1 MMGPRPFVDYSRLK
15 DQTYEALLDN
25 KMDQVY
31 LGARQIL
38 RSVEGQEAGHEQEIE
53 HAHNFACQLAF
64 TPSHRLHGYDLL
76 YRCAMVGE
84 LYPKSDQALSDA
96 KDTLRAHL
104 LQHEREPLNSFADRK
119 KFRSCLNLVS
129 ALGDYEAHWEGDHL
143 LLAAPLEAGDVLVL
157 HGAAWFDDTGRSSA
171 ALKQINERLAEASTF
186 LAVNGTGDERGFDAQ
201 PLFLWGRLMRMA
213 IPQNKRAAYD
223 LAVDA
228 MMIAWKGII
237 PVGCE
242 NEPNP
247 ADLGRERSKIRAN
260 SGPCLFQ
267 AARGLVHTL

>member
-15 DQTYEALLDN
+15 DQTYEALLDH

-38 RSVEGQEAGHEQEIE
+38 RGLEGQEAGHEQEIE
-53 HAHNFACQLAF
+53 HAHNFAHQLAS

-84 LYPKSDQALSDA
+84 LYPKSDQALSAA

-104 LQHEREPLNSFADRK
+104 LQHGCEPLSSFTDRK
-119 KFRSCLNLVS
+119 NFRSRLNLVS
-129 ALGDYEAHWEGDHL
+129 ALGDYEAHWEGNRL
-143 LLAAPLEAGDVLVL
+143 CLVVPLQDNDALISQSAQWFDDKGLAGDVL
-157 HGAAWFDDTGRSSA
+157 
-171 ALKQINERLAEASTF
+171 KQINKRLAEASTF
-186 LAVNGTGDERGFDAQ
+186 LAVNGTGEEQGFDAQ
-201 PLFLWGRLMRMA
+201 PLFLWGRLMSMA
-213 IPQNKRAAYD
+213 IQQNKRVAYD

-228 MMIAWKGII
+228 MMVAWNGSV

-242 NEPNP
+242 NEPDP
-247 ADLGRERSKIRAN
+247 AGLGRERSRMRADR
-260 SGPCLFQ
+260 GPCLFQ
-267 AARGLVHTL
+267 VARGLAKTL